1 MAGSNGHAPTDA
13 DYWAQSLAAAIGMAL
28 VTKPFE
34 LSRAALRR
42 ALQDYARSQAC
53 NAELRD
59 YINGKLKGERR

>member
-1 MAGSNGHAPTDA
+1 MSETNGHRPLDS

-34 LSRAALRR
+34 LSKAALRR
-42 ALQDYARSQAC
+42 ALQDFSKSETC

-59 YINGKLKGERR
+59 YLRGKLKGER